1 MRIGDLAA
9 VTGASV
15 RSLRYYEEQGLLTPE
30 RSSSGQR
37 TYSPDAIQLIGLIQQ
52 LFNAGLCSKAIAE
65 LLPCINDPA
74 SRTPELRSRLLRERE
89 RLSSDIA
96 KISLNRNSLDNLIS
110 SLEAK

>member
-1 MRIGDLAA
+1 MRIGELSAA
-9 VTGASV
+9 TGVSV
-15 RSLRYYEEQGLLTPE
+15 RSLRYYEEQRLLMPE

-37 TYSPDAIQLIGLIQQ
+37 TYSPNAVQLIGLIQR

-89 RLSSDIA
+89 RLSHDIS
-96 KISLNRNSLDNLIS
+96 KIAGNRNSLDNLIS